1 MILRHIKLITWLYLL
16 ILVLGSVL
24 PLNNGTTLNNTYLVE
39 LRSDYLLH
47 AIVLLPLPVL
57 LTLRFRN
64 STSIWGRVI
73 LFGLLMVIF
82 CEGVQLLIPYRTF
95 NINDLFANGIGVLIG
110 LIPAFFL
117 WHHFLIKSFRDDS
130 NKLKPY

>member
-1 MILRHIKLITWLYLL
+1 MIFKHIKWLTWLYLL

-24 PLNNGTTLNNTYLVE
+24 PLNNGTTLNNTYVVE

-64 STSIWGRVI
+64 STSLWGRVI
-73 LFGLLMVIF
+73 LVGLLMVIF
-82 CEGVQLLIPYRTF
+82 CEGVQMLIPYRTF

-110 LIPAFFL
+110 LIPAFFI
-117 WHHFLIKSFRDDS
+117 WRRIHKAT
-130 NKLKPY
+130 

>member
-1 MILRHIKLITWLYLL
+1 MIFRHIKWLTWLYLL

-24 PLNNGTTLNNTYLVE
+24 PLNNGTTLNNTYVVE

-64 STSIWGRVI
+64 STSLWGRVI

-82 CEGVQLLIPYRTF
+82 CE
-95 NINDLFANGIGVLIG
+95 
-110 LIPAFFL
+110 
-117 WHHFLIKSFRDDS
+117 
-130 NKLKPY
+130 

>member
-1 MILRHIKLITWLYLL
+1 MIFKHIKWITWLYLL

-24 PLNNGTTLNNTYLVE
+24 PLNNGTTLNNNYIVE
-39 LRSDYLLH
+39 VRTDYLLH
-47 AIVLLPLPVL
+47 ALVLLPLPVL

-64 STSIWGRVI
+64 STSLWGRVI

-82 CEGVQLLIPYRTF
+82 CEGVQMLIPYRTF

-117 WHHFLIKSFRDDS
+117 WHYFLIK
-130 NKLKPY
+130 PY

>member
-1 MILRHIKLITWLYLL
+1 MIFKHIKWITWLYLL

-24 PLNNGTTLNNTYLVE
+24 PLNNGTTLNNNYIVE
-39 LRSDYLLH
+39 VRTDYLLH
-47 AIVLLPLPVL
+47 ALVLLPLPVL

-64 STSIWGRVI
+64 SASLWGRVI

-82 CEGVQLLIPYRTF
+82 CEGVQMLIPYRTF

-110 LIPAFFL
+110 LVLAWFVWRYSYGRL
-117 WHHFLIKSFRDDS
+117 
-130 NKLKPY
+130 